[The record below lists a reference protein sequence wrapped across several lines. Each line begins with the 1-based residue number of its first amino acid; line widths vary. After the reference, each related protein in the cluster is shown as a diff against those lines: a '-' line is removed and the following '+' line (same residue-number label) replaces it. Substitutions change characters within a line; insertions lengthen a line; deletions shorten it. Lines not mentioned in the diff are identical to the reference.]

1 MKVFKQCQSWKRKF
15 ALWLDSVDSILADPE
30 LIKLCPDVSSDRAAL
45 LLSCL
50 LIPLREE
57 TLRSSKS
64 KVVSLGSHIIL
75 ESIKV

>member
-1 MKVFKQCQSWKRKF
+1 
-15 ALWLDSVDSILADPE
+15 
-30 LIKLCPDVSSDRAAL
+30 L